1 MIEVEIKLPVK
12 DKDSLENK
20 LTAMGFVKGKLVRES
35 DIYFNSENYDLRER
49 DSALRIRTCE
59 DAENESVVTTI
70 TYKGPKLDDVS
81 MTRKEVETEVSDA
94 SAFLEIFKGMGFYPL
109 APVRKLRQYYHM
121 GEMTACVDRVEHLG
135 DFLELEVLVS
145 KEEER
150 ELALQQIEDVL
161 KELGH
166 DKAETTR
173 TSYLSML
180 QKKEVQVHYDLSLE
194 REDKL

>member
-12 DKDSLENK
+12 KKVQLEND
-20 LTAMGFVKGKLVRES
+20 LIALGFAKGKLVKES

-59 DAENESVVTTI
+59 DAKNESIVTTI
-70 TYKGPKLDDVS
+70 TYKGPKLDTVS

-94 SAFLEIFKGMGFYPL
+94 KAFLEIFKGMGYYPL
-109 APVRKLRQYYHM
+109 LPLRKSRQYYHR
-121 GEMTACVDRVEHLG
+121 EDMTACVDNVEHLG

-150 ELALQQIEDVL
+150 ELALQQIEAVL
-161 KELGH
+161 HELGH
-166 DKAETTR
+166 DTAETTR

-180 QKKEVQVHYDLSLE
+180 QKKE
-194 REDKL
+194 